1 MKRTNLFFGLAFA
14 LFCSLPMYAQT
25 VSEDVDINT
34 TSESATP
41 RFVNMFINDN
51 GAIYPIY
58 VPNLSENTKIQ
69 EVWNEASAILGT
81 RYFDLYYNGQKLSLD
96 KSFADYW
103 ITGNISVYLEGVKLT
118 ITFLTERVCC
128 PEHTLLN
135 KYFFLV
141 YFSLLPK

>member
-69 EVWNEASAILGT
+69 EVWSIS
-81 RYFDLYYNGQKLSLD
+81 LS
-96 KSFADYW
+96 
-103 ITGNISVYLEGVKLT
+103 
-118 ITFLTERVCC
+118 C
-128 PEHTLLN
+128 LN
-135 KYFFLV
+135 KLYGT
-141 YFSLLPK
+141 YIRPDTSSLGHNKKL

>member
-1 MKRTNLFFGLAFA
+1 MKRTNLFLGLAFA

-34 TSESATP
+34 TSESVTP

-69 EVWNEASAILGT
+69 EAGYQIPFTNTVKHIFSQI
-81 RYFDLYYNGQKLSLD
+81 
-96 KSFADYW
+96 SFQA
-103 ITGNISVYLEGVKLT
+103 
-118 ITFLTERVCC
+118 FCQ
-128 PEHTLLN
+128 P
-135 KYFFLV
+135 
-141 YFSLLPK
+141 

>member
-1 MKRTNLFFGLAFA
+1 
-14 LFCSLPMYAQT
+14 MYAQT

-69 EVWNEASAILGT
+69 E
-81 RYFDLYYNGQKLSLD
+81 
-96 KSFADYW
+96 
-103 ITGNISVYLEGVKLT
+103 
-118 ITFLTERVCC
+118 
-128 PEHTLLN
+128 
-135 KYFFLV
+135 
-141 YFSLLPK
+141 

>member
-58 VPNLSENTKIQ
+58 APNLSENRNIQ

-103 ITGNISVYLEGVKLT
+103 ITGNISVYLEV
-118 ITFLTERVCC
+118 RRR
-128 PEHTLLN
+128 
-135 KYFFLV
+135 
-141 YFSLLPK
+141 

>member
-58 VPNLSENTKIQ
+58 VPNLSEN
-69 EVWNEASAILGT
+69 
-81 RYFDLYYNGQKLSLD
+81 FDLYYNGQKLSLD

-103 ITGNISVYLEGVKLT
+103 ITGNISVYLEV
-118 ITFLTERVCC
+118 RRR
-128 PEHTLLN
+128 
-135 KYFFLV
+135 
-141 YFSLLPK
+141 

>member
-51 GAIYPIY
+51 GAIYPFTYPIY
-58 VPNLSENTKIQ
+58 LKTQRFRKFGMKPLLSWAQ
-69 EVWNEASAILGT
+69 GILIFT
-81 RYFDLYYNGQKLSLD
+81 IMV
-96 KSFADYW
+96 KS
-103 ITGNISVYLEGVKLT
+103 
-118 ITFLTERVCC
+118 
-128 PEHTLLN
+128 
-135 KYFFLV
+135 
-141 YFSLLPK
+141 

>member
-1 MKRTNLFFGLAFA
+1 MKRTNLFLGLAFA

-34 TSESATP
+34 TSESVTP

-103 ITGNISVYLEGVKLT
+103 ITGNISVYLEV
-118 ITFLTERVCC
+118 RRR
-128 PEHTLLN
+128 
-135 KYFFLV
+135 
-141 YFSLLPK
+141 

>member
-25 VSEDVDINT
+25 VSEDVDIN
-34 TSESATP
+34 
-41 RFVNMFINDN
+41 MFINDN
-51 GAIYPIY
+51 GAIYPIQ

-103 ITGNISVYLEGVKLT
+103 ITGNISVYLEV
-118 ITFLTERVCC
+118 RRR
-128 PEHTLLN
+128 
-135 KYFFLV
+135 
-141 YFSLLPK
+141 

>member
-1 MKRTNLFFGLAFA
+1 MKRTNLFLGLAFA

-34 TSESATP
+34 TSESVTP
-41 RFVNMFINDN
+41 RFVNN

-103 ITGNISVYLEGVKLT
+103 ITGNISVYLEV
-118 ITFLTERVCC
+118 RRR
-128 PEHTLLN
+128 
-135 KYFFLV
+135 
-141 YFSLLPK
+141 

>member
-103 ITGNISVYLEGVKLT
+103 FTLKLEGVKLT

>member
-1 MKRTNLFFGLAFA
+1 MQRTNLFFGLACA

-103 ITGNISVYLEGVKLT
+103 ITGNISVYLEV
-118 ITFLTERVCC
+118 RRR
-128 PEHTLLN
+128 
-135 KYFFLV
+135 
-141 YFSLLPK
+141 

>member
-58 VPNLSENTKIQ
+58 VPNLSEKNDTYRHCSC
-69 EVWNEASAILGT
+69 NASQPFT
-81 RYFDLYYNGQKLSLD
+81 FDLYYNGQKLSLD

-103 ITGNISVYLEGVKLT
+103 ITGNISVYLEV
-118 ITFLTERVCC
+118 RRR
-128 PEHTLLN
+128 
-135 KYFFLV
+135 
-141 YFSLLPK
+141 

>member
-58 VPNLSENTKIQ
+58 VKTQRFRKFGMKPLLSWAQ
-69 EVWNEASAILGT
+69 GILIFT
-81 RYFDLYYNGQKLSLD
+81 IMV
-96 KSFADYW
+96 KS
-103 ITGNISVYLEGVKLT
+103 
-118 ITFLTERVCC
+118 
-128 PEHTLLN
+128 
-135 KYFFLV
+135 
-141 YFSLLPK
+141 

>member
-103 ITGNISVYLEGVKLT
+103 ITGNISCFRCSG
-118 ITFLTERVCC
+118 
-128 PEHTLLN
+128 
-135 KYFFLV
+135 
-141 YFSLLPK
+141 FSGSRSRGLSSRYSWQADR

>member
-69 EVWNEASAILGT
+69 EVWN
-81 RYFDLYYNGQKLSLD
+81 NGQKLSLD

-103 ITGNISVYLEGVKLT
+103 ITGNISVYLEV
-118 ITFLTERVCC
+118 RRR
-128 PEHTLLN
+128 
-135 KYFFLV
+135 
-141 YFSLLPK
+141 

>member
-1 MKRTNLFFGLAFA
+1 MKRTNLFLGLAFA

-34 TSESATP
+34 TSESVTP

-81 RYFDLYYNGQKLSLD
+81 RYFDLYYNGQKLSLVIFLFTL
-96 KSFADYW
+96 K
-103 ITGNISVYLEGVKLT
+103 LEGVKLT

>member
-58 VPNLSENTKIQ
+58 VPIYLKTQRFRKFGMKPLLSWAQ
-69 EVWNEASAILGT
+69 GILIFT
-81 RYFDLYYNGQKLSLD
+81 IMV
-96 KSFADYW
+96 KS
-103 ITGNISVYLEGVKLT
+103 
-118 ITFLTERVCC
+118 
-128 PEHTLLN
+128 
-135 KYFFLV
+135 
-141 YFSLLPK
+141 

>member
-103 ITGNISVYLEGVKLT
+103 ITGNISVYLEV
-118 ITFLTERVCC
+118 
-128 PEHTLLN
+128 N
-135 KYFFLV
+135 N
-141 YFSLLPK
+141 YFSYRESVLSGAHSFKQILFLSLFLSLA